1 MKLPESSRDV
11 QNLQHVVG
19 SLLQVLNY
27 TTAGTAAL
35 FATGNIP
42 WWGFLSIASVA
53 FILNRISSE
62 LSFQTSRRL
71 FEENGEK
78 LNGR

>member
-1 MKLPESSRDV
+1 MKLKTARDV

-19 SLLQVLNY
+19 SFLQVLNY

-42 WWGFLSIASVA
+42 WWGFLSIAGVA

-62 LSFQTSRRL
+62 LSFQTTRRL
-71 FEENGEK
+71 LTENGEK
-78 LNGR
+78 DSRN